1 MKFSNIAEILVVA
14 YLIYYLGNVLYDLF
28 LKKEAVITKDIDED
42 ANIDISGIAEEF
54 KQQTIEVESQQD
66 LKQTTDLSNEEEDAK
81 KKNIES
87 KTSLEIEHRG
97 GYYVGELKQMFQEQ
111 EDNSDNPFT
120 SIMQRH
126 NK

>member
-54 KQQTIEVESQQD
+54 KQQTIEV
-66 LKQTTDLSNEEEDAK
+66 
-81 KKNIES
+81 
-87 KTSLEIEHRG
+87 
-97 GYYVGELKQMFQEQ
+97 
-111 EDNSDNPFT
+111 
-120 SIMQRH
+120 
-126 NK
+126 